1 VGKIHAMKKFQQNA
15 ALDALSNSGELSKQ
29 NRNSFQQL
37 YYSGGMDKKS
47 ASIIPADFPSEL
59 LNSYISELSV
69 LKF

>member
-1 VGKIHAMKKFQQNA
+1 MKKFQQNA
-15 ALDALSNSGELSKQ
+15 ALDALSNSGELAKQ
-29 NRNSFQQL
+29 NRNTRSFQQF

-69 LKF
+69 VKF